1 MSLDTIR
8 LSVPHVVRGRV
19 EEPTPEHFTE
29 YVAGIQRD
37 GLAGV
42 GAYLDRYVYAPAS
55 HADYLALF
63 GEARLG
69 DAARRA
75 RELTG

>member
-1 MSLDTIR
+1 M
-8 LSVPHVVRGRV
+8 VPV
-19 EEPTPEHFTE
+19 EMPQGTGELHAEPEHFTE
-29 YVAGIQRD
+29 YVSGIQRD

-42 GAYLDRYVYAPAS
+42 AAYLDRYVYGPET

-63 GEARLG
+63 GAARLA
-69 DAARRA
+69 DARRRA